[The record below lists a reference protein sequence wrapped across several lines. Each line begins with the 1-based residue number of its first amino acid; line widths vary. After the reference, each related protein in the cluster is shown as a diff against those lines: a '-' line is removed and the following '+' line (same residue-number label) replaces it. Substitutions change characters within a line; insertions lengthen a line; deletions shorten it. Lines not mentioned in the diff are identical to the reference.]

1 MNISEK
7 AAYFK
12 GLVDGLGVE
21 KDSRD
26 GKLWVALTDLLS
38 DMAAEISDLSD
49 TSLDFADSLD
59 EIGDELSYLEEIT
72 CDLDM
77 PHPFDSFDEDFDEEC
92 SGDCEAC
99 GLCDLDDEE
108 PGESVAFADYAE
120 DQGAFPEEDEF
131 LPGDEEIE
139 YDGII
144 YDVTC
149 PKCGEEISF
158 DEKTLDEGF
167 IICPKCEERLEFDLS
182 ED

>member
-12 GLVDGLGVE
+12 GLVDGLGVD

-26 GKLWVALTDLLS
+26 GKLWLTLTDLLA
-38 DMAAEISDLSD
+38 DMASEITDLND
-49 TSLDFADSLD
+49 TSDDFADTLD
-59 EIGDELSYLEEIT
+59 EIGEELSYLEEIT

-77 PHPFDSFDEDFDEEC
+77 PHPFDVPDDEFFDEEC
-92 SGDCEAC
+92 DGDCEAC
-99 GLCDLDDEE
+99 GLCDLADDDSGELVAFSDFDADAQPEDEE
-108 PGESVAFADYAE
+108 F
-120 DQGAFPEEDEF
+120 
-131 LPGDEEIE
+131 E

-149 PKCGEEISF
+149 PACGEEISF
-158 DEKTLDEGF
+158 EEETLDEGF
-167 IICPKCEERLEFDLS
+167 ILCPNCGEKLEFDLS